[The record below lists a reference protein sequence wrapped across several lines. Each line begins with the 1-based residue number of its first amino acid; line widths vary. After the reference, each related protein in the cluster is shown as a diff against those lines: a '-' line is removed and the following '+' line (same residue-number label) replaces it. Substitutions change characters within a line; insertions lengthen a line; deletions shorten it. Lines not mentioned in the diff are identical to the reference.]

1 MTNEPWFQD
10 ASWVRAAFPGALGP
24 EAAEVAQLLPPYDDP
39 WGASAFTATATA
51 HAVPFALEG
60 EMLAFPSRI
69 YHGALPADTSF
80 VISLSP
86 VVAACAY
93 TRHHDGHVR
102 QRALQTLLRGPSAM
116 APWVVPYVV
125 KLVDE
130 YVVEIVEDVAAFLTE
145 VDVEGSP
152 QQRAYGRVLVQNPE
166 MLRLLRARASSYWDC
181 YYRRRY
187 RRLEEYPGH
196 RLALALSRAAAFEGA
211 PWPPPRP

>member
-10 ASWVRAAFPGALGP
+10 ASWVGAAFPAALRP
-24 EAAEVAQLLPPYDDP
+24 DAAEVAQALPPRDNP
-39 WGASAFTATATA
+39 WGPSTDTATSQT
-51 HAVPFALEG
+51 VPVVVDG
-60 EMLAFPSRI
+60 EVLAFPRRI
-69 YHGALPADTSF
+69 YHAVLPADTSF
-80 VISLSP
+80 AMPLAS

-102 QRALQTLLRGPSAM
+102 QEALRTLLAGPCAL

-145 VDVEGSP
+145 VDVQGSP
-152 QQRAYGRVLVQNPE
+152 QQRAYGRVLAQNPE
-166 MLRLLRARASSYWDC
+166 MLRLLRARSISYWDC
-181 YYRRRY
+181 YYRRRH

-196 RLALALSRAAAFEGA
+196 RLAVALTRAAAFEGA
-211 PWPPPRP
+211 QWPPPRA